1 MMQIQNKQI
10 NRINKQISVN
20 IDHNIFQIKL
30 NMKLVK
36 IFNKFNK
43 FMNNKCN
50 LSSKVYKLSLKLF
63 IQNNNLFNLDISLI
77 IL

>member
-1 MMQIQNKQI
+1 
-10 NRINKQISVN
+10 
-20 IDHNIFQIKL
+20 
-30 NMKLVK
+30 
-36 IFNKFNK
+36 
-43 FMNNKCN
+43 MNNKCN